1 MAIDEASIEELIDE
15 GAIESLMEVMR
26 LHPGNEK
33 LMQMFNKLVA
43 KMCINE
49 RLADLIG
56 AKMGRNFDVFLNS
69 LKNHSAETAQTTLSA
84 VNALCK

>member
-1 MAIDEASIEELIDE
+1 MVEYSITCLANMAVDEASIEELIDE

-26 LHPGNEK
+26 LHPNNEK

-56 AKMGRNFDVFLNS
+56 AKMGRNFEYVPSSTSYTFSS
-69 LKNHSAETAQTTLSA
+69 LC
-84 VNALCK
+84 V